1 MIGKAVYSI
10 LYADANV
17 EANVST
23 RIFPSINYKATNTY
37 PYLVY
42 HHTIDEP
49 NDTKSGVS
57 TLNTATIQVNTYDV
71 NKMDSETLAEY
82 VRIALDRKSGTYGT
96 IVVQSVQYTDQSDAF
111 DLTGYEDFDGVFQIS
126 QTFKIRYEPIN

>member
-23 RIFPSINYKATNTY
+23 RIFPSINYKAT
-37 PYLVY
+37 
-42 HHTIDEP
+42 
-49 NDTKSGVS
+49 
-57 TLNTATIQVNTYDV
+57 NTYDV